1 VQAVVLALLLLM
13 LQTNAGQVK
22 KELRPPKP
30 LRRITAL
37 LNMPQGWLMYAP
49 SPRHVDVW
57 YEHRGT
63 LRDRALVDLDSTA
76 GGSGWRSV
84 ERAWHDYRFQFYLQ
98 KLAARKWREMTAPYA
113 QWLCRQWNQDRSGDE
128 RLATL
133 TVTLVVQPL
142 ALPDEPQPQKKY
154 RTLTTAQCPR

>member
-1 VQAVVLALLLLM
+1 
-13 LQTNAGQVK
+13 
-22 KELRPPKP
+22 
-30 LRRITAL
+30 L

-57 YEHRGT
+57 FEHRGT
-63 LRDRALVDLDSTA
+63 LRNRALVDLDSAA

-84 ERAWHDYRFQFYLQ
+84 ERAWHDYRFQFFLQ
-98 KLAARKWREMTAPYA
+98 KLAAKKWRKVPAPYA
-113 QWLCRQWNQDRSGDE
+113 QWLCRQWNQDRSEGE
-128 RLATL
+128 RLASV

-142 ALPDEPQPQKKY
+142 VLPGEPQPQKKY